1 MFSVVA
7 PMEPITGYHTE
18 HYTEPGYK
26 SLHISQH
33 TGHSDIVNNTKG
45 CKQVVS
51 SCKIAILYELDT
63 TVPQGSPVFLTM
75 YLTGWNSWSR
85 NASCLS
91 RIRYLAF
98 LSSSLLY
105 SRTFLQFLTFFRTP
119 PPSTQKQWPRLTQ
132 FTNQGIYGTRLL
144 QNSLKH
150 AIS

>member
-7 PMEPITGYHTE
+7 SMEPITGYHTE

-33 TGHSDIVNNTKG
+33 TGHSDMVNNTKG

-75 YLTGWNSWSR
+75 YLTG
-85 NASCLS
+85 
-91 RIRYLAF
+91 
-98 LSSSLLY
+98 
-105 SRTFLQFLTFFRTP
+105 
-119 PPSTQKQWPRLTQ
+119 
-132 FTNQGIYGTRLL
+132 
-144 QNSLKH
+144 
-150 AIS
+150 